1 MTDETGLPEPMTNDQ
16 IAEMIDCMTADEAPM
31 DVIDRIVE
39 WTDEEWSQCDPERNA
54 RKLELRDQLEIIG
67 MVAGRVAMRLLRN

>member
-31 DVIDRIVE
+31 DVIE
-39 WTDEEWSQCDPERNA
+39 
-54 RKLELRDQLEIIG
+54 